1 VSEETA
7 QSGSPP
13 APPVLSARKTM
24 FVVAAMSLA
33 QGMVFYDISAIGIA
47 LPEIRN
53 SLGLQASYLP
63 WVVNAYIVSYAACV
77 AIAGKLGDTIG
88 TRTTFRLGVWL
99 FLIGS
104 ALAGATPRLDQISG
118 GWILCA
124 RVVQGIGGALVMPT
138 TLAIVLELI
147 PPERRGRIV
156 SYVVSGAQAIFLLGP
171 LLGGILSQHASWRA
185 VFYIAL
191 PAGLLA
197 LSIVSDIPWSEDRSE
212 ERKADLS
219 GYLVLSTLLASG
231 LSLFVFG
238 LQVAGG
244 SSTAWTLPL
253 ITMISG
259 IVLLAAFVRL
269 NQRAP
274 KKLLPLKL
282 FRSLNYVH
290 FSFAVVS
297 TQMFA
302 VAVCVFVPQT
312 LQTEFQLT
320 PSAAGFVLLAFVGGW
335 IAIVPVT
342 GRLFDKFGPYQ
353 LLLAGP
359 LITLAGF
366 GAFNFASEHSS
377 LEIVVPWL
385 FVSGLGTGLTVLP
398 SYVSAVSVGSEEERG
413 SVVGLTQTARQV
425 AGSISIAVL
434 SGAFVLSVPGS
445 PKGYAA
451 VEDGY
456 RLLLL
461 LLSISA
467 VVNVLFWLRHR
478 HLDSN
483 QASKSNDTE
492 EP

>member
-1 VSEETA
+1 
-7 QSGSPP
+7 
-13 APPVLSARKTM
+13 
-24 FVVAAMSLA
+24 
-33 QGMVFYDISAIGIA
+33 
-47 LPEIRN
+47 
-53 SLGLQASYLP
+53 
-63 WVVNAYIVSYAACV
+63 
-77 AIAGKLGDTIG
+77 
-88 TRTTFRLGVWL
+88 
-99 FLIGS
+99 
-104 ALAGATPRLDQISG
+104 
-118 GWILCA
+118 
-124 RVVQGIGGALVMPT
+124 
-138 TLAIVLELI
+138 
-147 PPERRGRIV
+147 
-156 SYVVSGAQAIFLLGP
+156 
-171 LLGGILSQHASWRA
+171 
-185 VFYIAL
+185 
-191 PAGLLA
+191 
-197 LSIVSDIPWSEDRSE
+197 
-212 ERKADLS
+212 
-219 GYLVLSTLLASG
+219 
-231 LSLFVFG
+231 
-238 LQVAGG
+238 
-244 SSTAWTLPL
+244 
-253 ITMISG
+253 
-259 IVLLAAFVRL
+259 
-269 NQRAP
+269 
-274 KKLLPLKL
+274 
-282 FRSLNYVH
+282 VH

-335 IAIVPVT
+335 ITIVPVT
-342 GRLFDKFGPYQ
+342 GGLFDKFGPYQ

-377 LEIVVPWL
+377 LEFVVLWL

-434 SGAFVLSVPGS
+434 SGAFVLSAPGA

-456 RLLLL
+456 RLMLL